1 MAILE
6 IGFGVVNKKSI
17 GENETINFFGIKN
30 GNKKNTSNSI

>member
-1 MAILE
+1 MAILG

-30 GNKKNTSNSI
+30 GNKRDISNSI